1 MRIRTFIFGCTL
13 ALALFLFAQ
22 RHLDAVQPA
31 GFRSVVDLTH
41 TVNRNVPTY
50 ELSEKAAYQVRTV
63 ATIEKDQYFAREIS
77 LPEHFGTHI
86 DAPAH
91 FAAGTWT
98 VDQIPPERLVTP
110 LVVIDV
116 REKVKNDPDY
126 CLAVDDIAKWE
137 QAHGQIPLGA
147 VVMAKTGWSSRWNS
161 VKDYRNADPKGI
173 MHFPGYSEDAAKFLV
188 EGRQTL
194 ALGIDTLSV
203 DYGPSKNF
211 EVHRYTLAHSLY
223 HLENVANLDL
233 VPETGATVVVAP
245 MKLEGG
251 SGGPVRILALV
262 R

>member
-1 MRIRTFIFGCTL
+1 
-13 ALALFLFAQ
+13 
-22 RHLDAVQPA
+22 
-31 GFRSVVDLTH
+31 
-41 TVNRNVPTY
+41 
-50 ELSEKAAYQVRTV
+50 
-63 ATIEKDQYFAREIS
+63 